1 MNKQDPNT
9 TTAPATTATED
20 TGTQPAEA
28 FTVEAHPADDLQ
40 VQAFERGPL
49 TDLNFGF

>member
-1 MNKQDPNT
+1 MNKQENVQNTVET
-9 TTAPATTATED
+9 TTETA
-20 TGTQPAEA
+20 GEA
-28 FTVEAHPADDLQ
+28 RESFTVQAHESEDLQ